1 MLEEIQKCCSTG
13 TFLQSSYKVLRI
25 KGITA
30 VKEKLHV
37 TQNSTSKCGRWK
49 KRGGRGLKT
58 CINPSELTIEGDDL
72 MGTYTTTI

>member
-1 MLEEIQKCCSTG
+1 MFKDLIRYNLEEELIPVCVQETTST
-13 TFLQSSYKVLRI
+13 TR
-25 KGITA
+25 TA
-30 VKEKLHV
+30 KLSPNLLLEKYV
-37 TQNSTSKCGRWK
+37 K